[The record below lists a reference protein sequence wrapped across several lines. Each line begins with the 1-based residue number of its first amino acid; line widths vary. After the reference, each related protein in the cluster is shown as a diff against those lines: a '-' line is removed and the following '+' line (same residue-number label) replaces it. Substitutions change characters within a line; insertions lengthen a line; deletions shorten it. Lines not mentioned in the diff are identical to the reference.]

1 MNDAR
6 SDSAA
11 TFTLREAARELL
23 SCFLPATEQPPYP
36 EGEQPP
42 YPEGEQQ
49 PEPGVR
55 VVERFAEQLA
65 DLPQPVA
72 DRLRVYVQAASGG
85 VGVVGAP
92 QPGEQRPR
100 QPVGLTGAQPPQRRA
115 CLVVLPVTGP
125 VGPVPNL

>member
-23 SCFLPATEQPPYP
+23 SCFLPAT
-36 EGEQPP
+36 EQPP

-85 VGVVGAP
+85 VGVVGAL